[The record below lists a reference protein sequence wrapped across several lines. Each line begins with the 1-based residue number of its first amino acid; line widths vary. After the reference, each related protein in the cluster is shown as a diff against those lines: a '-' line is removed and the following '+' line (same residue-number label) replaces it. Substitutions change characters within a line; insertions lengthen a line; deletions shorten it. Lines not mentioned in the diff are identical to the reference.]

1 MKKVISMLLVI
12 CMMAM
17 MLTACGGDDK
27 AASGNDA
34 NQKEE
39 TGGEEKKEDTEKEDA
54 SKDGEDTSKDAED
67 AAKDL
72 ADEVEKASGGEGH
85 KVGFVTFGLGGDFFQ
100 QLADTF
106 VEVMEAEGWE
116 AQYEDG
122 KFDPTTQIEACENY
136 IAMDVDVLI
145 CWSVAPEAMDSVVQA
160 AMDKGIKFV
169 SFVAETSQYDALMVS
184 DDAELADC
192 CAKLAAQ
199 WIDTKF
205 ADAEDHSVPVAVL
218 SCRTADTGVVQADE
232 LIKIEEFSTKAK
244 FVTEVECEGEDVDT
258 GMKAVENLYTTNPEI
273 KVFLSAHNGLA
284 MGVNNY
290 FTGMS
295 SPVTDYSDMGIFAI
309 NGDDAMANVI
319 KTSANDE
326 SPLRG
331 MVLTGSVKDTAN
343 EIRDVC
349 VGLMDGSMESGTMK
363 KAGTI
368 FVNAD
373 TVEEYL
379 STGAV
384 TSLTAEDF
392 E

>member
-1 MKKVISMLLVI
+1 
-12 CMMAM
+12 
-17 MLTACGGDDK
+17 
-27 AASGNDA
+27 
-34 NQKEE
+34 
-39 TGGEEKKEDTEKEDA
+39 
-54 SKDGEDTSKDAED
+54 
-67 AAKDL
+67 
-72 ADEVEKASGGEGH
+72 
-85 KVGFVTFGLGGDFFQ
+85 
-100 QLADTF
+100 
-106 VEVMEAEGWE
+106 
-116 AQYEDG
+116 
-122 KFDPTTQIEACENY
+122 
-136 IAMDVDVLI
+136 
-145 CWSVAPEAMDSVVQA
+145 
-160 AMDKGIKFV
+160 
-169 SFVAETSQYDALMVS
+169 
-184 DDAELADC
+184 
-192 CAKLAAQ
+192 
-199 WIDTKF
+199 
-205 ADAEDHSVPVAVL
+205 
-218 SCRTADTGVVQADE
+218 
-232 LIKIEEFSTKAK
+232 
-244 FVTEVECEGEDVDT
+244 
-258 GMKAVENLYTTNPEI
+258 
-273 KVFLSAHNGLA
+273 